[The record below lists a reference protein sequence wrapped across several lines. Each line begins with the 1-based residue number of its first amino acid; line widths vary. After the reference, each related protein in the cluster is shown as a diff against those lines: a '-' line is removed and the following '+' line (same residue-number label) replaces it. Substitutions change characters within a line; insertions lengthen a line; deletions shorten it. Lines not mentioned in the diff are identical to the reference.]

1 MPDSPSLKGH
11 LLIAAPSLLDPNF
24 HRSVVLILEHTAE
37 GALGVV
43 LNRPSGVSA
52 ADAVPDLSEV
62 VEEHDEV
69 FVGGPVQPQA
79 VIALAEFSEP
89 LNDDSSLVGPIAPI
103 DMGEDIDEMLDG
115 VARVRLFAGYAGWSE
130 GQLDGELDEEAWFT
144 EPAPARRRVLRR
156 QRHPLEP
163 GAGAEGRPLPV
174 GGLDARGPQPQLM
187 CSK

>member
-1 MPDSPSLKGH
+1 MAESPSLKGH
-11 LLIAAPSLLDPNF
+11 LLIATPALVDPNF

-52 ADAVPDLSEV
+52 ADAVPDLEGV
-62 VEEHDEV
+62 VADDDEV

-79 VIALAEFSEP
+79 VIALAEYSDVPEGE
-89 LNDDSSLVGPIAPI
+89 DARLVGPIAPI
-103 DMGEDIDEMLDG
+103 DMGEDIDEMLEG

-144 EPAPARRRVLRR
+144 EPALPGDVFSDDSSTLWNRVLKRKGSR
-156 QRHPLEP
+156 YRLVASMPEDPNLN
-163 GAGAEGRPLPV
+163 
-174 GGLDARGPQPQLM
+174 
-187 CSK
+187 

>member
-89 LNDDSSLVGPIAPI
+89 LNDESSLVGPIAPI

-144 EPAPARRRVLRR
+144 EPALPGDVFSDDSSTLWNRVLARK
-156 QRHPLEP
+156 
-163 GAGAEGRPLPV
+163 GARYRLVASMPEDPSLN
-174 GGLDARGPQPQLM
+174 
-187 CSK
+187 